1 MNNFKEFTKLMMEF
15 ANVAPKSSLI
25 KLLKEAC
32 SDYEKEPTKRHFK
45 KVCMIASLIQIKDLS
60 EDHGMQNVEKDFDS
74 FQELQQILKSP
85 IN

>member
-1 MNNFKEFTKLMMEF
+1 MDNFKEFTKLMMEC
-15 ANVAPKSSLI
+15 ANVAPKLSLI

-32 SDYEKEPTKRHFK
+32 SDYEKEPTKRNFK

-60 EDHGMQNVEKDFDS
+60 EDHGIQNIEKDFDS